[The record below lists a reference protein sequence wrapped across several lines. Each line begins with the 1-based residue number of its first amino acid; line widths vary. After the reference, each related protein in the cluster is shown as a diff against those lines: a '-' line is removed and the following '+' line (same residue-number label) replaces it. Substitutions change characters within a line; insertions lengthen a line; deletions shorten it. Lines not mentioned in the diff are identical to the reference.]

1 MGRYKL
7 AAAVTLSSFVAT
19 MISLVTQEGGFFYVL
34 LLLWIGGSA
43 VWLFQLGRAGPPAN
57 EKARWWRIVVISLL
71 MAPWSAYFAMVIWL
85 VLPLVLTPSRPDD
98 TWLDAMALT
107 IPFLA
112 TAPFA
117 WKAYKTAFARAH
129 WVKR

>member
-7 AAAVTLSSFVAT
+7 AAAVTLSAFVAT
-19 MISLVTQEGGFFYVL
+19 MISLVTQQGGFFYVL

-43 VWLFQLGRAGPPAN
+43 VWLFQLGRAAPPATG
-57 EKARWWRIVVISLL
+57 KARWWRIVVISLL
-71 MAPWSAYFAMVIWL
+71 MAPWSAYFAMVMWL
-85 VLPLVLTPSRPDD
+85 VLPLVLDHSRFDD
-98 TWLDAMALT
+98 TWLDAMALA

-117 WKAYKTAFARAH
+117 WKAYKTAFARAP
-129 WVKR
+129 